1 MMEEL
6 NSETMILLLSVLI
19 SKIVDF
25 VIVRSVKIVLL
36 IFIIVQVL
44 YVIFDLVLII
54 LLLLIVKL
62 VIMMPVSNISF
73 LYDFVFVVLPSIV
86 CEDSARLFSMYI
98 INFKYIIKMDNY
110 DSFIFDGLLDRYI
123 EEQAKFKKGQVVY
136 MEYTYQYHNQTKLG
150 VCVGI
155 VTEVGITKVER
166 TVGNNKY
173 INYPIV
179 YTVTHAK
186 GVSRCVSE
194 CKLGSVSEHILKER
208 LKRDGKNNEQNN
220 EAATND

>member
-19 SKIVDF
+19 SKIVGF

-44 YVIFDLVLII
+44 YVIFLFGINDVII
-54 LLLLIVKL
+54 DCEISNNNVCVKHF
-62 VIMMPVSNISF
+62 V
-73 LYDFVFVVLPSIV
+73 LYDFVFVGLPSIV

-150 VCVGI
+150 ICVGI
-155 VTEVGITKVER
+155 VTEVGITKIER

-208 LKRDGKNNEQNN
+208 LKRDGKNNEQNA
-220 EAATND
+220 EPTSND

>member
-19 SKIVDF
+19 SKIVGF

-36 IFIIVQVL
+36 IFIIVQVFICHIL
-44 YVIFDLVLII
+44 FGVNDVIIDCEISNNDVC
-54 LLLLIVKL
+54 VKHF
-62 VIMMPVSNISF
+62 VYMIS
-73 LYDFVFVVLPSIV
+73 VFVVLPSIV

-136 MEYTYQYHNQTKLG
+136 MEYTYQHHNQTKLG

-155 VTEVGITKVER
+155 VTEVGITKIER

-179 YTVTHAK
+179 YAVTHAK

-220 EAATND
+220 EPATND

>member
-1 MMEEL
+1 MCQ
-6 NSETMILLLSVLI
+6 T
-19 SKIVDF
+19 F
-25 VIVRSVKIVLL
+25 R
-36 IFIIVQVL
+36 
-44 YVIFDLVLII
+44 
-54 LLLLIVKL
+54 
-62 VIMMPVSNISF
+62 
-73 LYDFVFVVLPSIV
+73 LYDFIFVDLPSIV

-150 VCVGI
+150 ICVGI
-155 VTEVGITKVER
+155 VTEVGITKIER

-179 YTVTHAK
+179 YAVTHAK

-208 LKRDGKNNEQNN
+208 LKHDGKNNEQNN

>member
-1 MMEEL
+1 
-6 NSETMILLLSVLI
+6 
-19 SKIVDF
+19 
-25 VIVRSVKIVLL
+25 
-36 IFIIVQVL
+36 
-44 YVIFDLVLII
+44 
-54 LLLLIVKL
+54 
-62 VIMMPVSNISF
+62 
-73 LYDFVFVVLPSIV
+73 
-86 CEDSARLFSMYI
+86 
-98 INFKYIIKMDNY
+98 MDNF

-123 EEQAKFKKGQVVY
+123 EEQAKFEKGQVVY

-173 INYPIV
+173 IDYPIV
-179 YTVTHAK
+179 YTVAHTK

-194 CKLGSVSEHILKER
+194 CKLGSVAEHILKER

-220 EAATND
+220 EPATND